1 MAICHERAVLLP
13 KKPDQYRK
21 VQEAQT
27 TMLSQEDFVSP
38 DSRYYVYSPSKNA
51 LEMFLYPLQCGRFL
65 YEPGY
70 RLIRESFDSF
80 LLMYIRK
87 GTMRLGTEGRVQE
100 AGKGQFVLLDCYGR
114 HAYSTDTGWDCLW
127 CHFDG
132 ITARHWYRNIVSRVG
147 NVFSLPDPQPV
158 IGKLTSIYNIF
169 DSAGLVREPLLSKYL
184 TDILTSILLYAPAD
198 EKTDA
203 HIGIAEK
210 ITAYISEHFTEA
222 LTVSQ
227 LASLAGLSDYHFI
240 RIFKRQTGFTP
251 HEYVLNT
258 RMNMARYLLKNS
270 ELSVKDICFSTGFSC
285 ESVFCNAFKRKEG
298 MTPTQYREHG

>member
-1 MAICHERAVLLP
+1 M
-13 KKPDQYRK
+13 
-21 VQEAQT
+21 
-27 TMLSQEDFVSP
+27 
-38 DSRYYVYSPSKNA
+38 
-51 LEMFLYPLQCGRFL
+51 
-65 YEPGY
+65 
-70 RLIRESFDSF
+70 
-80 LLMYIRK
+80 
-87 GTMRLGTEGRVQE
+87 
-100 AGKGQFVLLDCYGR
+100 
-114 HAYSTDTGWDCLW
+114 
-127 CHFDG
+127 
-132 ITARHWYRNIVSRVG
+132 
-147 NVFSLPDPQPV
+147 

-285 ESVFCNAFKRKEG
+285 ESVFCNAFKRMEG
-298 MTPTQYREHG
+298 MTPAQYREHG